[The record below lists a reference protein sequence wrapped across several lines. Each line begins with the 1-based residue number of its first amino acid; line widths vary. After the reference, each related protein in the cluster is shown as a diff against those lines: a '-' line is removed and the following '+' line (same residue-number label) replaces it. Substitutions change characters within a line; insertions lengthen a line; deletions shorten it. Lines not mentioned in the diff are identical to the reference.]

1 MPVGKQ
7 RQTHL
12 HIIITVIS
20 DFLVSS
26 SRLARLGRLRL
37 VVLSGALGSS
47 SFGLCRALV
56 LRLLLLWG
64 RSRGRR
70 RGARLA
76 TRRAAEV
83 LLRDLDCGLSLGHVW
98 GWFDL

>member
-12 HIIITVIS
+12 HIIVIVIIG
-20 DFLVSS
+20 FGSS

-37 VVLSGALGSS
+37 VVLGGAFGSS
-47 SFGLCRALV
+47 SLGLSRRALV

-83 LLRDLDCGLSLGHVW
+83 LLRDLDCGLSLGHIC
-98 GWFDL
+98 G